1 MCMRSGAKDIGLC
14 SQEPSVWFVK
24 NTQQLVPCPLQC
36 HLARQHRGWSRL
48 VQLLMAVC
56 TRRLCPNA
64 TSSVEIVRQP
74 PPLGAVV
81 AMALQKAWRSGSAGF
96 FAGTVQVLAF
106 MWLRTAMNYQYK
118 FGGTLPDVLQKLYR
132 EGGIARLYQGLLPW
146 AIFQA
151 PLSRFGDVAAN
162 DMVLALMGAL
172 FPQVPVGVTTFVGS
186 VSSAAWRVI
195 ITPVDTCKTMLQT
208 DGTKGWIMLKEK
220 MSKGGLLILWA
231 GWEGNYMANVIGN
244 YPWFVTSNVLQKR
257 VPVPAGNFMKL
268 VRSAFIGAV
277 ASSISDVVANSIRVI
292 KTKKQTSEDVNCG
305 YIAAAQQIIASDGIC
320 GIFFRGLSTRV
331 FTNILQSSQQFGTS
345 SAIHACEV
353 LDHVPLQPLQNLWKD
368 HMGWLRTPHRRR
380 TATCSVGGPLPRLG
394 NWSVQRQGTELQ
406 TSCEQ

>member
-1 MCMRSGAKDIGLC
+1 
-14 SQEPSVWFVK
+14 
-24 NTQQLVPCPLQC
+24 
-36 HLARQHRGWSRL
+36 
-48 VQLLMAVC
+48 
-56 TRRLCPNA
+56 
-64 TSSVEIVRQP
+64 
-74 PPLGAVV
+74 
-81 AMALQKAWRSGSAGF
+81 MALQKAWRSGSAGF
-96 FAGTVQVLAF
+96 FAGTMQVLAF

-186 VSSAAWRVI
+186 VSS
-195 ITPVDTCKTMLQT
+195 
-208 DGTKGWIMLKEK
+208 
-220 MSKGGLLILWA
+220 
-231 GWEGNYMANVIGN
+231 
-244 YPWFVTSNVLQKR
+244 

-268 VRSAFIGAV
+268 VRSAFIGAL

-305 YIAAAQQIIASDGIC
+305 YISAAQQIIASDGIR

-331 FTNILQSSQQFGTS
+331 FTNILQSAFFT
-345 SAIHACEV
+345 V
-353 LDHVPLQPLQNLWKD
+353 LWKY
-368 HMGWLRTPHRRR
+368 LSSR
-380 TATCSVGGPLPRLG
+380 
-394 NWSVQRQGTELQ
+394 
-406 TSCEQ
+406 

>member
-1 MCMRSGAKDIGLC
+1 MRSGEKDIRLR
-14 SQEPSVWFVK
+14 SQERLLGLRTLGRLSRAPSSG
-24 NTQQLVPCPLQC
+24 
-36 HLARQHRGWSRL
+36 HLARQNRGWSRF
-48 VQLLMAVC
+48 VQLLMAAC

-64 TSSVEIVRQP
+64 TSSVETVRQQ

-96 FAGTVQVLAF
+96 FAGTMQVLAF

-268 VRSAFIGAV
+268 VRSAFIGAL

-305 YIAAAQQIIASDGIC
+305 YISAAQQIIASDGIR
-320 GIFFRGLSTRV
+320 GIFRGLSTRV
-331 FTNILQSSQQFGTS
+331 FTNILQSAFFT
-345 SAIHACEV
+345 V
-353 LDHVPLQPLQNLWKD
+353 LWKY
-368 HMGWLRTPHRRR
+368 LSSR
-380 TATCSVGGPLPRLG
+380 
-394 NWSVQRQGTELQ
+394 
-406 TSCEQ
+406 